1 MGFIVL
7 FSLVLWVFFFFNIF
21 HYVTFRDSHSPS
33 SLAASL
39 WCRLHSISA
48 EPLIFLCLLP
58 SVCHHSMLIRMF
70 LPLSLSR
77 SAFPPLLDD
86 FSAYLLPNSA
96 ISFSK
101 KSTMPF
107 PHCSLLSS
115 HNTSLILHQIP
126 GVEQEPCLIYL
137 FFLLSECFIHF

>member
-1 MGFIVL
+1 MVADNARGL
-7 FSLVLWVFFFFNIF
+7 CML
-21 HYVTFRDSHSPS
+21 
-33 SLAASL
+33 LA
-39 WCRLHSISA
+39 
-48 EPLIFLCLLP
+48 
-58 SVCHHSMLIRMF
+58 
-70 LPLSLSR
+70 LSLSR

-96 ISFSK
+96 ISFSE

-137 FFLLSECFIHF
+137 FFLLSAINTATQLFLVIHIHMFNICLERNELRGNKGENKGVL